1 MRKIY
6 LKEEE
11 IQTEVEQMA
20 PWLNRQSIWWNMC
33 HVTHITYKSEFKQ
46 MMIFIYNQILILQ
59 D

>member
-46 MMIFIYNQILILQ
+46 MMIFIYR
-59 D
+59 